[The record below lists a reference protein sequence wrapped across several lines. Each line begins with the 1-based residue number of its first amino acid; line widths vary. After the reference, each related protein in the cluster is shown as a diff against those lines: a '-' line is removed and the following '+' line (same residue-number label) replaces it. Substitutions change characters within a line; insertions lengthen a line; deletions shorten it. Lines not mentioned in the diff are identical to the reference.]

1 MRTMSDCLFCK
12 IIAGEIPGNVVFEN
26 DKVFAFRDINPQ
38 APVHVLI
45 VPKKHMANVLECDGE
60 TAAAL
65 TDAIREIAAK
75 EGVAES
81 GFRVISNC
89 GQDGAQSVNH
99 LHVHLL
105 GGKALP
111 ERMG

>member
-1 MRTMSDCLFCK
+1 MNDCLFCK
-12 IIAGEIPGNVVFEN
+12 IIAGEIPGNKVYED
-26 DKVFAFRDINPQ
+26 DKVYAFRDINPQ

-45 VPKKHMANVLECDGE
+45 VPKKHMDNVLACDDE

-65 TDAIREIAAK
+65 ANAIRVIAAQ
-75 EGVAES
+75 EGVSES

-89 GQDGAQSVNH
+89 GHDGAQSVNH

-105 GGKALP
+105 GGKPLT
-111 ERMG
+111 ERMA

>member
-1 MRTMSDCLFCK
+1 MNDCLFCK
-12 IIAGEIPGNVVFEN
+12 IIAGEIPSAKVYED
-26 DKVFAFRDINPQ
+26 DKVFAFKDINPQ

-45 VPKKHMANVLECDGE
+45 VPKKHMANILECDAE

-65 TDAIREIAAK
+65 TDAIRVIARQ

-81 GFRVISNC
+81 GFRVVSNC
-89 GQDGAQSVNH
+89 GHDGCQSVNH

-105 GGKALP
+105 GGAQLTEKMA
-111 ERMG
+111 

>member
-1 MRTMSDCLFCK
+1 MNDCLFCR
-12 IIAGEIPGNVVFEN
+12 IIAGEIPSAKVYED
-26 DKVFAFRDINPQ
+26 DKVYAFKDINPQ

-45 VPKKHMANVLECDGE
+45 VPKKHMANILECDAE

-65 TDAIREIAAK
+65 TEAIRAIAK
-75 EGVAES
+75 QQGVAES

-89 GQDGAQSVNH
+89 GHDGAQSVNH

-105 GGKALP
+105 GGTALP
-111 ERMG
+111 EKMA

>member
-1 MRTMSDCLFCK
+1 MSDCLFCK
-12 IIAGEIPGNVVFEN
+12 IIAGEIPGNVVYEN

-45 VPKKHMANVLECDGE
+45 VPKRHMDNILACDGE

-65 TDAIREIAAK
+65 TDAVRVIAGQ
-75 EGVAES
+75 EGVAQS

-89 GQDGAQSVNH
+89 GHDGAQSVNH

-105 GGKALP
+105 GGRALP

>member
-1 MRTMSDCLFCK
+1 MDCLFCK
-12 IIAGEIPGNVVFEN
+12 IIAGEIPGNVVYEN
-26 DKVFAFRDINPQ
+26 DRVFCFRDINPQ

-45 VPKKHMANVLECDGE
+45 VPKKHMDNILECDAE

-65 TDAIREIAAK
+65 TDAVKQIAAS

-81 GFRVISNC
+81 GFRLVSNC
-89 GQDGAQSVNH
+89 GRDGAQSVNH
-99 LHVHLL
+99 LHVHLM
-105 GGKALP
+105 GGKKLP

>member
-1 MRTMSDCLFCK
+1 MDNCIFCK
-12 IIAGEIPGNVVFEN
+12 IIAGEIPSTKVYED
-26 DKVFAFRDINPQ
+26 DKVYAFRDINPQ

-45 VPKKHMANVLECDGE
+45 VPKKHFANILECDAE

-65 TDAIREIAAK
+65 TDAIRKVAK
-75 EGVAES
+75 LEGVDES

-89 GQDGAQSVNH
+89 GRDGAQSVDH

-105 GGKALP
+105 GGTALT
-111 ERMG
+111 EKMA